1 MGNRYIVDRG
11 LPERAKLSFYFPNTS
26 EGEEYF
32 VVNMPFFENFR
43 VRERKKARLSRYNL
57 ISRSSN
63 LYSYLGADS
72 RRLDLDFNITL
83 DHLLTEHPD
92 LNIEK
97 YNSAAG
103 AINPE
108 AEKLKFLKPLDAGSL
123 EGSLAGD
130 LTLAFRDLEN
140 VKASAR
146 QVFVSEWAKHGM
158 TDAEADYLKVLYDI
172 SNDDVNAVRD
182 AEITARKSAVNA
194 ANTFLSK
201 SVELM
206 GGEGAP
212 VFEAT
217 KPQYPQS
224 KLYKFE
230 KRKADA
236 ASEARVKIL
245 DTIIYWV
252 NIIRSSV
259 TNNSK
264 NPIFGPPIVRFNF
277 GLLYQDIPCIC
288 TNYTIG
294 YNESAGFDL
303 QTLLPRQLRI
313 TMNLEELRAGDF
325 GDFRPESHN
334 QVERDNLAGWE
345 AVISNQTSL
354 HTSMDPGSYG
364 RLM

>member
-1 MGNRYIVDRG
+1 MGNRYIVERG

-57 ISRSSN
+57 ISRSSS

-92 LNIEK
+92 LNLEK

-108 AEKLKFLKPLDAGSL
+108 AEKLKFLKPMEAGSL
-123 EGSLAGD
+123 AASKAGG

-146 QVFVSEWAKHGM
+146 QVFISEWAKHGM
-158 TDAEADYLKVLYDI
+158 TDDEADYLKVLYDI
-172 SNDDVNAVRD
+172 SENDIDELRD
-182 AEITARKSAVNA
+182 AESATRKAVNA
-194 ANTFLSK
+194 TATL
-201 SVELM
+201 L
-206 GGEGAP
+206 GGNPIYEETTP
-212 VFEAT
+212 T
-217 KPQYPQS
+217 YKRS
-224 KLYKFE
+224 KLNKWE
-230 KRKADA
+230 KRKADT
-236 ASEARVKIL
+236 ASEARVKVL

-277 GLLYQDIPCIC
+277 GLLYKDIPCIC

-325 GDFRPESHN
+325 GDFEPGSLN
-334 QVERDNLAGWE
+334 QVKRDNLAGWE
-345 AVISNQTSL
+345 AVIGSEG
-354 HTSMDPGSYG
+354 SMDPGSYG
-364 RLM
+364 SLM